1 MRDLTIPYSAKSKNL
16 PDDLGQSTHS
26 YPGVRERR
34 ISKNPSKGIDRSTT
48 NIPLSIQRK
57 QVRREATKNELHPCR
72 WHLTYWTE
80 NGVEHHY
87 PIGIWPEDVILA
99 VGRGIPL
106 KAEFDMYGN
115 DRWTPIGRHLY
126 AEFACYPEL
135 VAQQAAIDLLKQ
147 QRGLGHA

>member
-1 MRDLTIPYSAKSKNL
+1 MTQTTISSPIETKNL
-16 PDDLGQSTHS
+16 SNGLRQST
-26 YPGVRERR
+26 
-34 ISKNPSKGIDRSTT
+34 N
-48 NIPLSIQRK
+48 NLPLSAQRK
-57 QVRREATKNELHPCR
+57 EVRRGITKPFVPPCR

-87 PIGIWPEDVILA
+87 PIGTWPEDVILC

-106 KAEFDMYGN
+106 KAEFDDHGN

-135 VAQQAAIDLLKQ
+135 MIQQAAIDLLKQ